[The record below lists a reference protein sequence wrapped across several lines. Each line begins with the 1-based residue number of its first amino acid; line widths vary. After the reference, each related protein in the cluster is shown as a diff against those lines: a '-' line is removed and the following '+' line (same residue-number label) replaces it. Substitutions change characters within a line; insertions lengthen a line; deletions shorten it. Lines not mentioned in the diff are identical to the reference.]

1 MDDSVT
7 TVAELKQVIKDFS
20 DARDWDRFHGAK
32 ELAIGVVTE
41 ASELL
46 QEFRFKS
53 DDEIEG
59 MFRNPR
65 KAEMIGDEIADTL
78 YFLLRIA
85 QRYNLDLSQDLQ
97 RKMKKNAVNYP
108 VEKSRGSN
116 KKYSELR

>member
-7 TVAELKQVIKDFS
+7 TIRELKQVVKDFS

-32 ELAIGVVTE
+32 DLAIGMVTE

-53 DDEIEG
+53 DEEVEG
-59 MFRNPR
+59 LFRDSL

-78 YFLLRIA
+78 YFILRIS
-85 QRYNLDLSQDLQ
+85 QRYNLDLTRELQ
-97 RKMKKNAVNYP
+97 RKMEKNAVNYP

-116 KKYSELR
+116 KKYGELK